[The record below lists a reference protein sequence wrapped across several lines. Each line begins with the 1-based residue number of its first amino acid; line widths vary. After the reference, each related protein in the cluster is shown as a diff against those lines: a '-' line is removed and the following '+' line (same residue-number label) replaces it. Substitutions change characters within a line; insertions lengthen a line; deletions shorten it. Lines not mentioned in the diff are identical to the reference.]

1 MRRGASHHIRAT
13 NHCLMITMTPS
24 QNERP
29 IDAPRRTR
37 TAIVLAVGIGV
48 LVGLLMHANLAL
60 RLAPVLLGQIACFAA
75 AIVVPAGLCM
85 LATNRYPLIGLG
97 FAAGVAL
104 AIVVVHVA
112 TRGIGNLWTEP
123 LAQFALIFVIVSC
136 PALLSTGICAVWK
149 REKKSTP

>member
-1 MRRGASHHIRAT
+1 
-13 NHCLMITMTPS
+13 MTPT

-60 RLAPVLLGQIACFAA
+60 RLAPVLLGQITCLIA
-75 AIVVPAGLCM
+75 AIVVPAALCL
-85 LATNRYPLIGLG
+85 LATNRYPLIALG

-104 AIVVVHVA
+104 AIVAGHIA

-123 LAQFALIFVIVSC
+123 LAQFALIFVIVAC
-136 PALLSTGICAVWK
+136 PALLSTGIYAFSK